1 MSHGLVAQTLSTI
14 IQEIETVL
22 EEYPENP
29 YQRAFSLPELHQK
42 LIDHVLNNV
51 PSYNIVDGAHKPPN
65 NPQARHF
72 SFLQRRLRTEMIIRG
87 SILHILRE
95 NADWLSHQSLES

>member
-1 MSHGLVAQTLSTI
+1 MSHELVDLTLSTV
-14 IQEIETVL
+14 IQEIENVL
-22 EEYPENP
+22 DEYPKNP
-29 YQRAFSLPELHQK
+29 YQRAFALPELHQK

-51 PSYNIVDGAHKPPN
+51 PNYNTVDGAHKPSN

-72 SFLQRRLRTEMIIRG
+72 AFLQKRLRTEMIIRG

-95 NADWLSHQSLES
+95 NADWLSHQSLKS